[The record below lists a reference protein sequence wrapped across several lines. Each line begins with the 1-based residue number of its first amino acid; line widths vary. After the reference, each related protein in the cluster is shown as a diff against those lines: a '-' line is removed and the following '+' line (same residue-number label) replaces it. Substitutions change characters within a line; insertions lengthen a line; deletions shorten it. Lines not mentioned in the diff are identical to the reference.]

1 MEEELER
8 LKSENAILRE
18 QIQYLSSKLAQLE
31 EKHLMQQ
38 IIWN

>member
-18 QIQYLSSKLAQLE
+18 QVQYLFSKLAQLE